1 MSLVSLSPLARQER
15 CNLAKI
21 LLVEDHQNTAHLIS
35 DWLTMEGHVVDV
47 RYDGL
52 AALEL
57 SMQADFDLFIFDLD
71 LPGLSGLEI
80 VKNYRARAGTAPIL
94 ILTAYRDI
102 QTKAHGFAEGADDFL
117 TKPFQIEELSMRV
130 SALLR
135 RPPML
140 YVKILKSGNLELDI
154 SRRLLKIDNR
164 KADLDPL
171 EFALLEF
178 FMRNPNHVFSAD
190 EILDKVWPVDSG
202 ARQSAFTTCLKR
214 LRKKIDGEGD
224 KSRIRSVY
232 GSGYCFD
239 VEG

>member
-1 MSLVSLSPLARQER
+1 MSLVFLSPLVRQER
-15 CNLAKI
+15 LNLAKI
-21 LLVEDHQNTAHLIS
+21 LLVEDHQNTANLIT
-35 DWLTMEGHVVDV
+35 DWLSMEGHTVDV

-52 AALEL
+52 VALEL
-57 SMQADFDLFIFDLD
+57 SMQSDFDLFIFDLD

-80 VKNYRARAGTAPIL
+80 VKNYRTRGGSAPIL

-130 SALLR
+130 RALLR

-140 YVKILKSGNLELDI
+140 YVKILKGGNLELDI
-154 SRRLLKIDNR
+154 SRRMLKIDN
-164 KADLDPL
+164 KTAELDPL

-190 EILDKVWPVDSG
+190 EILYKVWPVGSG
-202 ARQSAFTTCLKR
+202 AGQSALTTCLKR
-214 LRKKIDGEGD
+214 LRKKIDGERD
-224 KSRIRSVY
+224 RSRIRSVY
-232 GSGYCFD
+232 GSGYCYD
-239 VEG
+239 LED